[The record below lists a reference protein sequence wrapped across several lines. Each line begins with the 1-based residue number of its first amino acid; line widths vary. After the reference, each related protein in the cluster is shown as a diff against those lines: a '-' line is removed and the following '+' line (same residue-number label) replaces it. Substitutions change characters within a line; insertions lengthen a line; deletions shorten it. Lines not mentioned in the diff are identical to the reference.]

1 MFNRLART
9 CSAYPRL
16 CFSRPKAWMAGT
28 RPAKTKL
35 GAQCSS
41 LRRCEIFPGQPCGT
55 RAVGDALFG
64 CIPYRRRRAAGARR
78 EIEQAGGQLIEVGKD
93 FGRWDDVGV
102 FSVHVAQADGMA
114 GLAAVEAAFFGHD
127 HAVIEAECVDHGGP
141 YTA

>member
-16 CFSRPKAWMAGT
+16 CFSSPKAWMPTDRVRGLKAHGT

-55 RAVGDALFG
+55 RAFGDALFG

-93 FGRWDDVGV
+93 
-102 FSVHVAQADGMA
+102 
-114 GLAAVEAAFFGHD
+114 
-127 HAVIEAECVDHGGP
+127 
-141 YTA
+141 